1 MSVFNIGDTI
11 MLETDDIFQVMEIV
25 EFEGEDYLYV
35 IEAPEDIVEAIDPK
49 DMKFAFLKEIVDEET
64 EEAYVEKV
72 EDIELIKT
80 LTQEVL
86 EEIG

>member
-25 EFEGEDYLYV
+25 EYEGENYLYV

-49 DMKFAFLKEIVDEET
+49 DMKFAFLKEIIDEET

-72 EDIELIKT
+72 EDIELIKV

>member
-1 MSVFNIGDTI
+1 MAVFNIGDTI

-25 EFEGEDYLYV
+25 EYEGENYLYV

-49 DMKFAFLKEIVDEET
+49 DMKFAFLKEIIDEET

-72 EDIELIKT
+72 EDIELIKV

>member
-35 IEAPEDIVEAIDPK
+35 IEAPEDIVDAIDPK

>member
-11 MLETDDIFQVMEIV
+11 MLETDNIFQVMEIV

-49 DMKFAFLKEIVDEET
+49 DMKFAFLKEIIDEET

>member
-11 MLETDDIFQVMEIV
+11 MLETDNIFQVMEIV

-35 IEAPEDIVEAIDPK
+35 IEAPEDIVDAIDPK